1 MYALDKQGAEAARK
15 SDAGA
20 GAIKE
25 IGKYVGEF
33 TQAKDIVTKKGG
45 KGIEFVF
52 KNAAGQKANLAIYT
66 MGANGDQY
74 QGYEALMAIM
84 TCMKLRDINPKLGTA
99 TKYDYDTR
107 KEVQEECSIFP
118 ELCKPIGILLET
130 EDYVKQDGET
140 GTRMV
145 LKNVFQAG
153 TELTASEIL
162 DRKTTPLQL
171 EKLVSSLRHRP
182 VKGALKH
189 APMPSRTTA
198 AGDYP
203 DMQSD
208 DDTIPF

>member
-20 GAIKE
+20 GTIKE
-25 IGKYVGEF
+25 MGKYVGEF

-52 KNAAGQKANLAIYT
+52 KSNSGQKANLAIYT
-66 MGANGDQY
+66 IGANGDQY

-84 TCMKLRDINPKLGTA
+84 TCMGLRNITPKLGTA
-99 TKYDYDTR
+99 TKYDYDAR

-130 EDYVKQDGET
+130 EDYIKQDGET

-145 LKNVFQAG
+145 LKNVFQVV
-153 TELTASEIL
+153 TELTASEIM

-171 EKLVSSLRHRP
+171 EKLVAGLRHRP

-189 APMPSRTTA
+189 APMPTRNSGA
-198 AGDYP
+198 NDYP
-203 DMQSD
+203 DMPSD
-208 DDTIPF
+208 GDDIPF

>member
-25 IGKYVGEF
+25 MGKYVGEF
-33 TQAKDIVTKKGG
+33 LQAKDIVTKKGG
-45 KGIEFVF
+45 KGVEFVF
-52 KNAAGQKANLAIYT
+52 KSNSGQKANIAIYT

-84 TCMKLRDINPKLGTA
+84 TCMGLRNITPKLGTA
-99 TKYDYDTR
+99 TKYDYDTH

-145 LKNVFQAG
+145 LKNVFQAN

-171 EKLVSSLRHRP
+171 EKMVAVLRHRP

-189 APMPSRTTA
+189 APMPTRTTGA
-198 AGDYP
+198 NDYP
-203 DMQSD
+203 DVPFDSD
-208 DDTIPF
+208 EIPF